1 MAIQFAGQVGH
12 ELFRAPKPF
21 FLSQSGIAS
30 VGTTGFTS
38 QIGQG
43 SDFGN
48 SSTQSGS
55 SFAATSGDVDC
66 GPYGGPFA
74 DGRFDSLSGCADLT
88 GNFADGRFQQA
99 TDQPVILP
107 PTDPGPF
114 SIYKGPT
121 FEGVNNIAKD
131 FYTYD
136 ALALEQMK
144 RAGVRIVVYKLDRE
158 HTEVDTLL
166 GEARGNEYYKKGIV
180 VNGTVELNPI
190 IMELAKWGVDEN
202 MELNVRFNLT
212 QLYQRLGRP
221 VLVGDIVAIYLTSSR
236 LTQAVLNQD
245 QHNRDWEARHT
256 RILTKAT
263 TSIPDR
269 LFLFNYLELMAN
281 VAKIRFD
288 DEVIDDLEDVY
299 ELDEQPPTGEDLPNF
314 PFRPV

>member
-1 MAIQFAGQVGH
+1 MAIQFAGQVGQG
-12 ELFRAPKPF
+12 LFRAAQPF
-21 FLSQSGIAS
+21 FLSTGSGIPGS
-30 VGTTGFTS
+30 TGTTVFS
-38 QIGQG
+38 SEEG
-43 SDFGN
+43 STFD
-48 SSTQSGS
+48 
-55 SFAATSGDVDC
+55 TSGDC
-66 GPYGGPFA
+66 SPYGGPLA
-74 DGRFDSLSGCADLT
+74 DGRFDSISGDCNT
-88 GNFADGRFQQA
+88 GSFADGRFGQA
-99 TDQPVILP
+99 IDQPVILP
-107 PTDPGPF
+107 PTDQGPF

-136 ALALEQMK
+136 ALALGQMQQ
-144 RAGVRIVVYKLDRE
+144 AGLRIVVYKLDRE
-158 HTEVDTLL
+158 MTEVDTLL
-166 GEARGNEYYKKGIV
+166 GEARGHEFYKKGVV

-221 VLVGDIVAIYLTSSR
+221 VLVGDIVSVYLTSSR
-236 LTQAVLNQD
+236 LVQATLDAD

-256 RILTKAT
+256 RILAKAT

-269 LFLFNYLELMAN
+269 LFLFNYLELMVN
-281 VAKIRFD
+281 VSKIRFD

-299 ELDEQPPTGEDLPNF
+299 EIDQQPPTDEDLPNF